1 MTTKPKQLVPVKMEL
16 FPVAELQEM
25 LDTAH
30 KRAMRETF
38 FLLGVDLEDA
48 RSIAEFRDSLRKQR
62 ARR

>member
-1 MTTKPKQLVPVKMEL
+1 MEL